1 MDSNRW
7 ITGDTSMKETY
18 SFFPSINLV
27 SSMPVRPDDVLTY
40 TKTKNWDSVSKGG
53 RRLDARV
60 TSAKYR
66 TAPVSSALRFV
77 VFTFNYKML
86 LCLKKMV

>member
-1 MDSNRW
+1 MFSVFSSRSPLLESNRW
-7 ITGDTSMKETY
+7 ITMENTLKDTF

-40 TKTKNWDSVSKGG
+40 TKTKNWESVSKGG
-53 RRLDARV
+53 RRLDDRI

-66 TAPVSSALRFV
+66 REPAQPAAFR
-77 VFTFNYKML
+77 
-86 LCLKKMV
+86 